1 MNHEVGSRARKAL
14 VEMGQKA
21 ATNEVINKLLS
32 LLDHTNV
39 GVRMSAC
46 DILGEIGERAATD
59 EVINKLLI
67 LLDDRD
73 DSVISKACYALAKM
87 GEKAMSHEVINRL
100 SILLDDRDPVV
111 RRHACDALAKM
122 GKKVATDEVI
132 NRLSILLVDR
142 DRGVRRC
149 ACDALAK
156 MGEKA
161 AIDEVIKKLLI
172 RLSDMND
179 QVTIMACEALKNMV
193 LIDNAIAALSSI
205 DEQSIEISGDTLR
218 VFGDILLESPN
229 TQLRCAAKRALEN
242 ISKNQQLPKIISDI
256 LKLEQCGQALH
267 ERFENAKGNEFV
279 QKLLIAAKDRQQY
292 LTGNN
297 FRDETRVQ
305 DKLVEDYLLFVLTTI
320 NNQEFIGKVTHEL
333 QNKVNHLITEKEQEY
348 ELRVIEEGLNDSEAE
363 TNALNLQWIKKM
375 KNTAIFSNKDNLS
388 LGNFASAHPHPH
400 PPNYPNLQQLT
411 YKLNT
416 LNSILEKKLDKL
428 GEEQLVES
436 IKILNDIA
444 KYTSLP
450 SPLIGNILK
459 NLVNL
464 LIQSNN
470 DDVIVNAEYTII
482 TIISSNE
489 VDISDIICITQILNE
504 QLNTNIVEPF
514 ITNEALVNLGKIL
527 DSNDNKAQHKAI
539 YILGYP
545 AECGQQLPQE
555 VIESLVKVL
564 NDTNDRAIQAVEL
577 NIAEQNDEI
586 EKFYLNLNTFEK
598 ANNYT
603 VYSEERDRILELLTE
618 KKKPIPSYFDTN
630 Q

>member
-1 MNHEVGSRARKAL
+1 
-14 VEMGQKA
+14 
-21 ATNEVINKLLS
+21 
-32 LLDHTNV
+32 
-39 GVRMSAC
+39 
-46 DILGEIGERAATD
+46 
-59 EVINKLLI
+59 
-67 LLDDRD
+67 
-73 DSVISKACYALAKM
+73 
-87 GEKAMSHEVINRL
+87 
-100 SILLDDRDPVV
+100 
-111 RRHACDALAKM
+111 M

-132 NRLSILLVDR
+132 KGLSILLDDR
-142 DRGVRRC
+142 DDSVRSK
-149 ACDALAK
+149 ACYALAE

-161 AIDEVIKKLLI
+161 AIDEVIKKRLI

-388 LGNFASAHPHPH
+388 LGNFASAHP
-400 PPNYPNLQQLT
+400 NYPNLQQLT

-482 TIISSNE
+482 IIISSNE

-504 QLNTNIVEPF
+504 QLS
-514 ITNEALVNLGKIL
+514 K
-527 DSNDNKAQHKAI
+527 SI
-539 YILGYP
+539 Y
-545 AECGQQLPQE
+545 
-555 VIESLVKVL
+555 
-564 NDTNDRAIQAVEL
+564 
-577 NIAEQNDEI
+577 
-586 EKFYLNLNTFEK
+586 
-598 ANNYT
+598 
-603 VYSEERDRILELLTE
+603 
-618 KKKPIPSYFDTN
+618 
-630 Q
+630 